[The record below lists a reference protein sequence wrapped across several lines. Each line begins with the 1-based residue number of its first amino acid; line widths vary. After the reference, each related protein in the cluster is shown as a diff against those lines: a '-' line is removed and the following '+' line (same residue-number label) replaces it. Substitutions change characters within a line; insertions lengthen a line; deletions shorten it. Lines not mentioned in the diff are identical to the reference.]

1 MTKRVIDSF
10 RYLVPQFTCFSNTWK
25 EFLNRAAMI
34 LALNKL
40 RTSIPLQ
47 KATLAYWAAADGGGL
62 ELETQY

>member
-1 MTKRVIDSF
+1 
-10 RYLVPQFTCFSNTWK
+10 
-25 EFLNRAAMI
+25 MI

-47 KATLAYWAAADGGGL
+47 KATLAHWATADGGGL